1 MPPGSSSKLWANR
14 GLTASQEPKPV
25 TYLQFHFVFTLPVL
39 VGLALVQPR
48 PVGGVGARRAYG
60 WLAAVVG
67 LAVVYT
73 TPWDNYL
80 VYRGVW
86 TYPPGSVVGTIGYVP
101 LEEYAFFVFQT
112 VIAGLFYL
120 LLRGRHALTTP
131 ARPMPRAFKPALVAA
146 LVGLTALGAGL
157 LAFASDHALYLGL
170 ILVWAPPVL
179 AGMIGIGALKV
190 WDERRRVAAAIGAVT
205 AYLWVADRVAIE
217 MRTWR
222 IEDPYRLG
230 VDPLGLPVEEAIFF
244 LVTTALC
251 VVGLALFLPPARAA
265 R

>member
-1 MPPGSSSKLWANR
+1 M
-14 GLTASQEPKPV
+14 
-25 TYLQFHFVFTLPVL
+25 TYLQFHLVFTVPVL
-39 VGLALVQPR
+39 VGLALIQPR
-48 PVGGVGARRAYG
+48 PLGGVGARVALG

-101 LEEYAFFVFQT
+101 VEEYAFFVFQT
-112 VIAGLFYL
+112 LIAGLFYL
-120 LLRGRHALTTP
+120 FLRGRGATP
-131 ARPMPRAFKPALVAA
+131 APVQRMPRGFRPGLVAV
-146 LVGLTALGAGL
+146 LLGLTAFGAGL
-157 LAFASDHALYLGL
+157 LAFGSDHALYLGL

-179 AGMIGIGALKV
+179 AGMFGIGAHKV
-190 WDERRRVAAAIGAVT
+190 WAERRRVVIAVGIVT

-230 VDPLGLPVEEAIFF
+230 FDPLGLPIEEAIFF
-244 LVTTALC
+244 LVTTSLC
-251 VVGLALFLPPARAA
+251 VVGLALFLPPARDA